1 MNYIATKLENIK
13 SIRGINSL
21 DHFSIEIQSTT
32 RCNYKCH
39 YCTDLRINE
48 NYNVIFNKENVK
60 NLLLSIKKIFNKK
73 IHIFIYGGEPTLY
86 PDLLNLIN
94 SITEVLENE
103 DVIYIASNLS
113 ISEKR
118 LIEFSNNIKHK
129 KYVKF
134 SVSYHST
141 ECKDL
146 KKLINKCLYLKQ
158 NNLLL
163 DINVMYN
170 SKINSLTTFNLLCL
184 LFGKHMCNI
193 EPLFNSRIDQ
203 SIVDNNNSH
212 LEIDYIHD
220 KFNIDQLE
228 KLSKFTYSKNIIYS
242 DYNDNT
248 TYISRGELWHDRKN
262 NFYGMSCEVSKWKLH
277 IDWYGD
283 TYSCFNQQ
291 FSNNKPLFNINETG
305 IDYETILKNTKC
317 IVCPFNICFHD
328 IHIKKEFTNDSTK
341 PMILNRF
348 FGTKQYKTSRKTHVT

>member
-1 MNYIATKLENIK
+1 
-13 SIRGINSL
+13 
-21 DHFSIEIQSTT
+21 
-32 RCNYKCH
+32 
-39 YCTDLRINE
+39 
-48 NYNVIFNKENVK
+48 
-60 NLLLSIKKIFNKK
+60 
-73 IHIFIYGGEPTLY
+73 
-86 PDLLNLIN
+86 
-94 SITEVLENE
+94 
-103 DVIYIASNLS
+103 
-113 ISEKR
+113 
-118 LIEFSNNIKHK
+118 
-129 KYVKF
+129 
-134 SVSYHST
+134 
-141 ECKDL
+141 
-146 KKLINKCLYLKQ
+146 
-158 NNLLL
+158 
-163 DINVMYN
+163 MYN